1 MKVKFKKQ
9 KTENKIEMHTRGDR
23 QECKKIKRRRSR
35 RKEGGKGEV
44 VEKVEYNIIKL
55 FCHDLSYKIIVQYS
69 NILLFK
75 KMNSFI
81 LKY

>member
-23 QECKKIKRRRSR
+23 QECKEVKRRRSR
-35 RKEGGKGEV
+35 RKEDEKGEV

-55 FCHDLSYKIIVQYS
+55 SCHDLSYNIIVQYS
-69 NILLFK
+69 NILLFN